1 MTKLK
6 QVEQNV
12 CQWSHYTVRQKQI
25 LEIKFSETAFHE
37 IEIWK
42 LGFVPKYIIFPK
54 SGVRIK
60 THLCKIVIKI
70 STSFAYLYWNL

>member
-1 MTKLK
+1 MTKFK
-6 QVEQNV
+6 QV
-12 CQWSHYTVRQKQI
+12 CQWSHYTVHQKQI

-37 IEIWK
+37 MEVWK

-60 THLCKIVIKI
+60 THQCKTVIKI
-70 STSFAYLYWNL
+70 STFFMYLYWNL